1 MSNVKGAENFVTHVG
16 QCTQANNLTCMQCN
30 PNIITALF
38 LRHLFHRSSADLTDK
53 FVLSKP
59 IINRVGS
66 DLGRVKENRCVS
78 SLARARPDQKTWVE
92 NCDPTT
98 HGLTRDLRLTHF
110 LWEKAHSTTLIYRR
124 CLSFNPQPQNQLLR
138 VPQQFKLSV
147 LHPLVVYWV
156 VRLCGATSAS
166 PTWNRRHISFAYM
179 ESAPH
184 KHPRREPHPS
194 FLFLS
199 RVGAASPPP
208 ASSRRSSPRR
218 SRGACRRAN
227 LPDEPDGASLQT
239 LATVEEG
246 PLPPDG
252 LRRANKRVDATH
264 LSLSA
269 DSCVTRSRLAPRDP
283 PLHCCGLPCS
293 LSSN

>member
-1 MSNVKGAENFVTHVG
+1 MSNVKGAENFVTLVG

-38 LRHLFHRSSADLTDK
+38 SRHLFHRSSADLTDK

-166 PTWNRRHISFAYM
+166 PTWNRRHISIHGGSPTPPFSFSLAWVPPPLRLRLAA
-179 ESAPH
+179 APH
-184 KHPRREPHPS
+184 REGVEGPVDAQICPTSPMVHPS
-194 FLFLS
+194 RPWRRWRRGPFLLTGS
-199 RVGAASPPP
+199 GAPTSGSTLHTSP
-208 ASSRRSSPRR
+208 SRRIP
-218 SRGACRRAN
+218 
-227 LPDEPDGASLQT
+227 
-239 LATVEEG
+239 V
-246 PLPPDG
+246 
-252 LRRANKRVDATH
+252 
-264 LSLSA
+264 
-269 DSCVTRSRLAPRDP
+269 
-283 PLHCCGLPCS
+283 
-293 LSSN
+293 